1 MRQIFTSISKT
12 DLKIELK
19 QKEKYDIILSCRI
32 FFPSKTNE
40 VIFMLLCTD
49 VGNTNIKFALYKGD
63 KLLMKLRFST
73 NRSKTADDYAV
84 DLYTIFKI
92 NNVNVKE
99 ISGSIIS
106 SVVPLVTD
114 LLKKAIMTV
123 ANVDSL
129 VIGPGIKTGL
139 DIRLDNPGAVGSDI
153 VCMCVALKEY
163 YPCPVI
169 VVGMGT
175 ATTILYMNENKAYC
189 GGVILPGVQISLDAL
204 TARCALLPSVNFSAP
219 QKAIGTNTA
228 DCIRSGIIYS
238 NAAMIDGM
246 IDRFEEEVQQKCTL
260 VATGGMAQHI
270 VSYCKKNIIIND
282 DLVLEGLRL
291 IYEKNL

>member
-19 QKEKYDIILSCRI
+19 QKEKYDIILSYRM
-32 FFPSKTNE
+32 FFPSNYNE

-49 VGNTNIKFALYKGD
+49 VGNTNIKFALYNGD

>member
-19 QKEKYDIILSCRI
+19 QKEKYDI
-32 FFPSKTNE
+32 
-40 VIFMLLCTD
+40 FMLLCTD
-49 VGNTNIKFALYKGD
+49 VGNTNIKFALYKGE

>member
-1 MRQIFTSISKT
+1 
-12 DLKIELK
+12 
-19 QKEKYDIILSCRI
+19 
-32 FFPSKTNE
+32 
-40 VIFMLLCTD
+40 
-49 VGNTNIKFALYKGD
+49 
-63 KLLMKLRFST
+63 
-73 NRSKTADDYAV
+73 
-84 DLYTIFKI
+84 
-92 NNVNVKE
+92 
-99 ISGSIIS
+99 
-106 SVVPLVTD
+106 
-114 LLKKAIMTV
+114 
-123 ANVDSL
+123 
-129 VIGPGIKTGL
+129 
-139 DIRLDNPGAVGSDI
+139 
-153 VCMCVALKEY
+153 
-163 YPCPVI
+163 
-169 VVGMGT
+169 
-175 ATTILYMNENKAYC
+175 MNENKAYC

>member
-1 MRQIFTSISKT
+1 M
-12 DLKIELK
+12 
-19 QKEKYDIILSCRI
+19 
-32 FFPSKTNE
+32 FFPSNYNE

-49 VGNTNIKFALYKGD
+49 VGNTNIKFALYKGE

>member
-49 VGNTNIKFALYKGD
+49 VGNTNIKFALYKGE

-246 IDRFEEEVQQKCTL
+246 IDRFEEEVHQKCTL

>member
-92 NNVNVKE
+92 NNVDVKE

>member
-1 MRQIFTSISKT
+1 MWQIFTSISKT

-49 VGNTNIKFALYKGD
+49 VGNTNIKFALYKGE

>member
-49 VGNTNIKFALYKGD
+49 VGNTNIKFALYKGE

>member
-1 MRQIFTSISKT
+1 MRQIFTFISKT

-19 QKEKYDIILSCRI
+19 QKEKYDIILSC
-32 FFPSKTNE
+32 
-40 VIFMLLCTD
+40 TD
-49 VGNTNIKFALYKGD
+49 VGNTNIKFALYKGE

>member
-49 VGNTNIKFALYKGD
+49 VGNTNIKFALYKGE

-114 LLKKAIMTV
+114 LLKKAIITV

>member
-19 QKEKYDIILSCRI
+19 QERKYDIILSCRI
-32 FFPSKTNE
+32 FFPSNYNE

-49 VGNTNIKFALYKGD
+49 VGNTNIKFALYKGE

>member
-49 VGNTNIKFALYKGD
+49 VGNTNIKFALYNGD

>member
-1 MRQIFTSISKT
+1 MRQIFTSLSKT

>member
-1 MRQIFTSISKT
+1 
-12 DLKIELK
+12 
-19 QKEKYDIILSCRI
+19 
-32 FFPSKTNE
+32 
-40 VIFMLLCTD
+40 MLLCTD

-246 IDRFEEEVQQKCTL
+246 IDRFEEEIQQKCTL

>member
-19 QKEKYDIILSCRI
+19 QKEKYDIILSCRM
-32 FFPSKTNE
+32 FFPSNYNE

-49 VGNTNIKFALYKGD
+49 VGNTNIKFALYKGE

-291 IYEKNL
+291 I